1 MFVKFLLFITLCIS
15 TTCNGQ
21 AKLSGN
27 VTLSKGKLGPCLVGL
42 KERNE
47 VQKLD
52 TLLRFEFLN
61 LSFGIY
67 TINCF
72 CEGYEPFKKEI
83 SIHQALEY
91 LEIIPDLKQV
101 ELSEIYANANSKEH
115 YKLNSP
121 IVTEVFEKAYF
132 DKNPVNNLTE
142 MMDRVNGVKC
152 QVNCNVCGTSDIHI
166 NGMEGPY
173 SLIVLD
179 GIPMVGGLSTVYGL
193 AGIPSF
199 LIDKIEVTKGPASS
213 MYGSEAVAGV
223 IHVFTKRASNKG
235 LVSFQNNS
243 SSHGEISS
251 DLGLIVPLGK
261 NWQSFTG
268 INHFWM
274 NQRIDQNKDNFTDI
288 ALQHRISAFQRF
300 SLLRP
305 NNKIFDISARF
316 LHENRWGGETD
327 WNKTFL
333 ASDSIYGEAIYTNRA
348 EVNLAYQLPFKEKIH
363 LVSHAHLHDQESYYG
378 NVPFIAKQVLTFS
391 QLTWEKKVKKHALL
405 VGSSFRST
413 HYNDNTGLTLEGE
426 NKTNDKPLIW
436 STLGMFIEDTWNF
449 HEAHKILTSFR
460 LDYQTEHGFI
470 PTPRIAYWY
479 KISRF
484 HSIRLHAGNGFRA
497 VNLFSEDHAALTGAR
512 NVEITEKLKPE
523 KSWSFNLSH
532 TGLFF
537 LNEKWTLE
545 TTTGLFYSYFSNRIV
560 ADYETDPQKIIYA
573 NRSEFSE
580 IYGINLDLLFKR
592 GKQFSAQVG
601 ITHKNV
607 NLTENGLTQQQ
618 ILTEKWSG
626 NWTISF
632 SLPTNTFRLD
642 YTGNF
647 SGSMRVPTLSSS
659 DPRPSHTQPYSIHNL
674 QLTYNHSEKF
684 QLFMGVKN
692 LLNWTPAKGLPF
704 LIARSHDPFDKEIE
718 FDSAGNVLATSSNPY
733 ALSFDPSYVYAMNQG
748 TRFFVGFRWS
758 LELKN

>member
-1 MFVKFLLFITLCIS
+1 MFVRLLLSIS
-15 TTCNGQ
+15 LIISSSCWTQ
-21 AKLSGN
+21 SHLSGK
-27 VTLSKGKLGPCLVGL
+27 VQLSKGYLGPCVVGI
-42 KERNE
+42 KEKNK
-47 VQKLD
+47 VQQVD
-52 TLLRFEFLN
+52 SLLHFEFAN
-61 LSFGIY
+61 LPYGKY

-83 SIHQALEY
+83 SIQKPSEY
-91 LEIIPDLKQV
+91 LEIIPEVKQV

-132 DKNPVNNLTE
+132 DKNPVNNLAE
-142 MMDRVNGVKC
+142 MMDRVNGVKS

-179 GIPMVGGLSTVYGL
+179 GVPMVGGLSTVYGL

-223 IHVFTKRASNKG
+223 IHVFTKRASEKKG

-251 DLGLIVPLGK
+251 DLGLILPLGK
-261 NWQSFTG
+261 KWQSFTG

-274 NQRIDQNKDNFTDI
+274 NQIIDQNHDNFTDV
-288 ALQHRISAFQRF
+288 ALQHRISGFQRF
-300 SLLRP
+300 SLSRP
-305 NNKIFDISARF
+305 NNRIFDVSARF
-316 LHENRWGGETD
+316 LHENRWGGETH
-327 WNKTFL
+327 WNETFL
-333 ASDSIYGEAIYTNRA
+333 GGDSIYGEAIYTNRA
-348 EVNLAYQLPFKEKIH
+348 EINLAYQLPVKEKVTV
-363 LVSHAHLHDQESYYG
+363 VSHAHLHDQESYYG

-391 QLTWEKKVKKHALL
+391 QLTWEKKVNKHTLL
-405 VGSSFRST
+405 AGSSFRST

-426 NKTNDKPLIW
+426 NKSNDKPLFW
-436 STLGMFIEDTWNF
+436 STLGLFVEDTWNL

-460 LDYQTEHGFI
+460 LDYQTEHGII

-512 NVEITEKLKPE
+512 KVEITEKLKPE
-523 KSWSFNLSH
+523 KSWSVNLSH
-532 TGLFF
+532 TGLIF

-545 TTTGLFYSYFSNRIV
+545 TTTGLFYTYFTNRIV

-573 NRSEFSE
+573 NSSEFSE
-580 IYGINLDLLFKR
+580 IYGINVDLLFKR

-607 NLTENGLTQQQ
+607 NITEHGITEQQ

-626 NWTISF
+626 NWTISY
-632 SLPTNTFRLD
+632 SLPSNSFRLD

-659 DPRPSHTQPYSIHNL
+659 DPRPTHTLPYSIHNL
-674 QLTYNHSEKF
+674 QLTYNHSEKL
-684 QLFMGVKN
+684 QLFIGVKN

-704 LIARSHDPFDKEIE
+704 LIARSHDPFDKEVE
-718 FDSAGNVLATSSNPY
+718 FDTAGNILATPSNPY
-733 ALSFDPSYVYAMNQG
+733 ALSFDPSYVFAMNQG
-748 TRFFVGFRWS
+748 TRFFIGLRWNVG
-758 LELKN
+758 L